1 MGRDYIRKEQKKAEI
16 EKLLREEMRST
27 GIPETVLEDALR
39 KLMDSAI
46 RISPPEEESRFM
58 EMIVMNSSARGGGRS
73 TKPGNIRLDLGLL
86 LETIAGGT
94 LTLESIN
101 TWWTFPLA
109 LLMVLRSLSRNLSVQ
124 LTESDAVTIMA
135 MWQAGINNGLIAKL
149 ADIKAHADLHA
160 KKYGRNVLS
169 PADILHS
176 ITNLVAIG
184 SVTPIKGV
192 ADKWKVHEEIRF
204 IYR

>member
-1 MGRDYIRKEQKKAEI
+1 
-16 EKLLREEMRST
+16 
-27 GIPETVLEDALR
+27 
-39 KLMDSAI
+39 
-46 RISPPEEESRFM
+46 
-58 EMIVMNSSARGGGRS
+58 
-73 TKPGNIRLDLGLL
+73 
-86 LETIAGGT
+86 
-94 LTLESIN
+94 
-101 TWWTFPLA
+101 
-109 LLMVLRSLSRNLSVQ
+109 MVLRSLSRNLSVQ

-184 SVTPIKGV
+184 SVTPITGV